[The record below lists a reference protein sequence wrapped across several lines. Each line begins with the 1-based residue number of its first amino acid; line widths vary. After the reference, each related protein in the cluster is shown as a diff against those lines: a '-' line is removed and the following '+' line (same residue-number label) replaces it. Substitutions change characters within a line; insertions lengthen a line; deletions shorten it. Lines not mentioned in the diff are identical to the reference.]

1 MAKLSS
7 LLALWDRTDLLDRIL
22 EEGEAGV
29 PAVARAMVVAGLA
42 DRAAP
47 LVVVLPRSREAE
59 AFAAELELW
68 LGPPPERPAMP
79 GQGDRYAGVALFPAW
94 EVLPGESM
102 SPTLET
108 MGRRIRVLRDLA
120 AGRGAAVVVAPVRAF
135 LQRVAEPPLE
145 EGEDGALM
153 LAPGASVE
161 LEDAADRLA
170 AFGYESN
177 YLVERPGE
185 FAVRGG
191 ILDVFPPGRHNPV
204 RADFFGDEITSLRE
218 FSVSSQ
224 RSRQEVA
231 GVEVLPVRELTPGAA
246 TRARAALLL
255 ERLDPEQE
263 DVAGD
268 LERLANGLVFP
279 GMEAYLPM
287 VGGPL
292 SPLASRLPA
301 GPGGGAVVVL
311 DPKQVQDRASDF
323 LAQAA
328 DWAASSSFPTGPA
341 GDGASSLFAGFD
353 EASAAARRIDL
364 WPYGR
369 GEEGINLDVVGWDE
383 HVGRPDRLAEALAAL
398 RSAGSAVVV
407 APGTYAERARQV
419 LADAGLGLA
428 VQESVPDLGRGN
440 AQPAVVVDAPV
451 DAGFLLRLPAGTLEA
466 GGDEPEPHPVLAL
479 VGAGDLFGKRRP
491 VSSSQREA
499 PARAAS
505 LLLQLAAGD
514 YVVHELYGVGR
525 YEGMVTRE
533 VGGVSRDYLRLS
545 YHGDDRLYVPTEQ
558 LEAVTKYTGGEA
570 PRLNKLG
577 TAEWE
582 KSKSRARRAVR
593 ELAGDLVGLYAKR
606 IRSKGHHFGPDTP
619 WQRQLEDAFPH
630 VETPD
635 QTKAIQDVKEDM
647 ERPIPMD
654 RLICGDVGFGKTEV
668 AIRAAFKAVQDS
680 KQVAILVPTTIL
692 AQQHTQTFR
701 DRFAGF
707 PVEVAQLSRFLTD
720 KEQSE
725 VLERLAAGRVDVVIG
740 THRLL
745 SSDVKFHDLGL
756 LVVDEEQRFGVRH
769 KEAIKK
775 LKTSVDV
782 LTMSATP
789 IPRTLEMGLTG
800 IRDMSLVDTPPVD
813 RRPVMTYVGPS
824 DDRMVTAAIRR
835 ELARDGQVFYVHNR
849 VQTIHAAARRIAGL
863 VPGARIDVAHGQMS
877 EHELERVM
885 LDVWDGKVD
894 VLVTTTII
902 ESGLDIPAMNTL
914 IVERADRL
922 GLAQLYQLRGRVGRA
937 RERAYA
943 YCFYRDEAALSVE
956 AHERLKTLSEYTE
969 LGSGFK
975 IALRDLEIRGA
986 GNLLGAEQSG
996 HIAAVGFDLY
1006 LKMMSEAVHEVA
1018 GTAVEDKQLDIK
1030 LELPVDAFVPPT
1042 YIARESLRMEAYRQI
1057 ERVRTPED
1065 AASLRE
1071 ELEDR
1076 YGPLPEPVA
1085 NLLVVAELRAFLALH
1100 GITEATV
1107 RQGVL
1112 KIRPLPQLSDS
1123 QEVRLRRTLR
1133 NATYKPTLD
1142 TLIVP
1147 VPSTGLASWMLET
1160 LVGLL
1165 GPAPTH
1171 GEGKPSP

>member
-1 MAKLSS
+1 MPKLSS
-7 LLALWDRTDLLDRIL
+7 LLDLWERTDLLDRIL
-22 EEGEAGV
+22 EEGEAGS
-29 PAVARAMVVAGLA
+29 PAASRAMLVAGLSG
-42 DRAAP
+42 RASP
-47 LVVVLPRSREAE
+47 LIVVLPRSRDAE
-59 AFAAELELW
+59 SFAAELELW
-68 LGPPPERPAMP
+68 LGQPPER
-79 GQGDRYAGVALFPAW
+79 GEGHAGVALFPAW

-108 MGRRIRVLRDLA
+108 MGRRMRVLRDLA
-120 AGRGAAVVVAPVRAF
+120 SGRGAAVIVAPVRAF
-135 LQRVAEPPLE
+135 LQRVAEPAIGDGGLWLAAGATLDLE
-145 EGEDGALM
+145 EATE
-153 LAPGASVE
+153 
-161 LEDAADRLA
+161 RLA
-170 AFGYESN
+170 ASGYESN

-191 ILDVFPPGRHNPV
+191 ILDVFPPGRHSPV
-204 RADFFGDEITSLRE
+204 RADFFGDEITSLRQ

-224 RSRQEVA
+224 RSREPVEG
-231 GVEVLPVRELTPGAA
+231 GVEILPVRELSPGPE
-246 TRARAALLL
+246 TRARASELLDQL
-255 ERLDPEQE
+255 GDQPEE
-263 DVAGD
+263 VVGD
-268 LERLANGLVFP
+268 LERLAHGLVFP

-287 VGGPL
+287 VGGSL
-292 SPLASRLPA
+292 APLASRL
-301 GPGGGAVVVL
+301 GPGGAVVVL
-311 DPKQVQDRASDF
+311 DPKQVQDRAADF
-323 LAQAA
+323 LAQAE
-328 DWAASSSFPTGPA
+328 DWAASSSFPTGPTGPA
-341 GDGASSLFAGFD
+341 GRGVGSLFAPFA
-353 EASAAARRIDL
+353 EATAGARRLDV

-383 HVGRPDRLAEALAAL
+383 HVGRPDRLAQALEAL
-398 RSAGSAVVV
+398 RGAGTAVVV
-407 APGTYAERARQV
+407 AAGSYAERARQV
-419 LADAGLGLA
+419 LADAGLGLGVVDA
-428 VQESVPDLGRGN
+428 VPPLTPGSPV
-440 AQPAVVVDAPV
+440 APAVVVDAPV
-451 DAGFLLRLPAGTLEA
+451 DAGFLLRMPAGEPA
-466 GGDEPEPHPVLAL
+466 EGEEPESHPVLAL

-491 VSSSQREA
+491 VTSSQREA

-505 LLLQLAAGD
+505 LLLQLAPGD

-533 VGGVSRDYLRLS
+533 IGGMSRDYLRLS
-545 YHGDDRLYVPTEQ
+545 YRGDDRLYVPTEQ

-570 PRLNKLG
+570 PALNKLG
-577 TAEWE
+577 SGEWE
-582 KSKSRARRAVR
+582 KSKTRARRAVR
-593 ELAGDLVGLYAKR
+593 EIAGDLVGLYAKR
-606 IRSKGHHFGPDTP
+606 IRAKGHAFGPDTP
-619 WQRQLEDAFPH
+619 WQGQLEDAFPH

-635 QTKAIQDVKEDM
+635 QTKAIADVKADM

-668 AIRAAFKAVQDS
+668 AVRAAFKAVQDS
-680 KQVAILVPTTIL
+680 KQVVVLVPTTIL
-692 AQQHTQTFR
+692 AQQHTQTFKE
-701 DRFAGF
+701 RFGGF

-720 KEQSE
+720 KEQSQ
-725 VLERLAAGRVDVVIG
+725 VLERLAAGRVDVIIG

-745 SSDVKFHDLGL
+745 SADVKFHDLGL
-756 LVVDEEQRFGVRH
+756 LVVDEEQRFGVKH

-775 LKTSVDV
+775 LRASVDV

-813 RRPVMTYVGPS
+813 RRPVMTFVGPF

-849 VQTIHAAARRIAGL
+849 VQTIAAAARKIAGL
-863 VPGARIDVAHGQMS
+863 VPGARVDVAHGQMH

-885 LDVWDGKVD
+885 LDIWDGKID

-943 YCFYRDEAALSVE
+943 YCFYRNEEALSVE

-1006 LKMMSEAVHEVA
+1006 LKMMSEAVREAA
-1018 GTAVEDKQLDIK
+1018 GTPSEDKLDVK

-1042 YIARESLRMEAYRQI
+1042 YIARESLRMEAYRQM
-1057 ERVRTPED
+1057 ERVRTAAD

-1076 YGPLPEPVA
+1076 YGPLPESVA
-1085 NLLVVAELRAFLALH
+1085 NLLAVAELRAFLAYH
-1100 GITEATV
+1100 GIQEAAV

-1112 KIRPLPQLSDS
+1112 KIRPLPKLSDS

-1133 NATYKPTLD
+1133 TATYKESID
-1142 TLIVP
+1142 TLLVP
-1147 VPSTGLASWMLET
+1147 VPSANLATWVLET
-1160 LVGLL
+1160 LTGLL
-1165 GPAPTH
+1165 SH
-1171 GEGKPSP
+1171 GEGRPSP

>member
-1 MAKLSS
+1 MPKLNS
-7 LLALWDRTDLLDRIL
+7 LLHLWDRTDLLDRIL

-29 PAVARAMVVAGLA
+29 PAVARAMLVGGLSR
-42 DRAAP
+42 RAAP
-47 LVVVLPRSREAE
+47 LVVVLPRSRDAE

-68 LGPPPERPAMP
+68 LGPSSEELE
-79 GQGDRYAGVALFPAW
+79 GHGGVALFPAW
-94 EVLPGESM
+94 EVLPGESI

-120 AGRGAAVVVAPVRAF
+120 QGRGAAVIVAPVRAF
-135 LQRVAEPPLE
+135 LQRVAEPLLV
-145 EGEDGALM
+145 GTALT
-153 LAPGASVE
+153 LAPGATVD
-161 LEDAADRLA
+161 LDLA
-170 AFGYESN
+170 AKQLAVFGYESN

-191 ILDVFPPGRHNPV
+191 ILDVFPPGRHSPV

-224 RSRQEVA
+224 RSRGPVA
-231 GVEVLPVRELTPGAA
+231 GVEVLPVRELSPTEE
-246 TRARAALLL
+246 TKARAAALLDKL
-255 ERLDPEQE
+255 GPEQE

-287 VGGPL
+287 VGGKL
-292 SPLASRLPA
+292 LPLAARLPA
-301 GPGGGAVVVL
+301 GGAVTVL
-311 DPKQVQDRASDF
+311 DPKQVQDRAQDF

-328 DWAASSSFPTGPA
+328 DWAASSSGP
-341 GDGASSLFAGFD
+341 GSDGIGGLFASFD
-353 EASAAARRIDL
+353 AAMAAARRLDL

-369 GEEGINLDVVGWDE
+369 GEEAINLDVTGWDE
-383 HVGRPDRLAEALAAL
+383 HMGRPDRLAEALTSL
-398 RSAGSAVVV
+398 RAKGAAVVV
-407 APGTYAERARQV
+407 AAGSYAERARQV
-419 LADAGLGLA
+419 LADAGAGLA
-428 VQESVPDLGRGN
+428 VVESVPLLDDAAADVKSERGVS
-440 AQPAVVVDAPV
+440 PAVVVDAPV
-451 DAGFLLRLPAGTLEA
+451 EAGFLLRLPAGEA
-466 GGDEPEPHPVLAL
+466 ETKPALAL
-479 VGAGDLFGKRRP
+479 VGSGDLFGKRRP
-491 VSSSQREA
+491 VTASRREA

-505 LLLQLAAGD
+505 LLLELAAGD

-545 YHGDDRLYVPTEQ
+545 YQGDDRLYVPTEQ
-558 LEAVTKYTGGEA
+558 LEAVTRYTGGEA
-570 PRLNKLG
+570 PKLNKLG
-577 TAEWE
+577 TGEWE
-582 KSKSRARRAVR
+582 KSKSRARRAVAEIAG
-593 ELAGDLVGLYAKR
+593 ELVDLYAKR
-606 IRSKGHHFGPDTP
+606 IRSKGHPYGPDTP
-619 WQRQLEDAFPH
+619 WQRQLEDSFPY

-668 AIRAAFKAVQDS
+668 AVRAAFKAVQDS
-680 KQVAILVPTTIL
+680 KQVAVLVPTTIL

-725 VLERLAAGRVDVVIG
+725 VLERLAAGRVDVVVG

-745 SSDVKFHDLGL
+745 SPDVKFHDLGL

-769 KEAIKK
+769 KEKIKR
-775 LKTSVDV
+775 LRTSVDV

-813 RRPVMTYVGPS
+813 RRPVLTFVGPF

-849 VQTIHAAARRIAGL
+849 VQTIHAAARRITGL

-902 ESGLDIPAMNTL
+902 ESGLDIPTMNTL

-937 RERAYA
+937 KERAYA
-943 YCFYRDEAALSVE
+943 YCFYRNEEALSVE
-956 AHERLKTLSEYTE
+956 AHERLKTLSEFTE

-1006 LKMMSEAVHEVA
+1006 LKMMSEAVHEAA
-1018 GTAVEDKQLDIK
+1018 GIPSEEKLDIK
-1030 LELPVDAFVPPT
+1030 LELPVDAFVPAA

-1076 YGPLPEPVA
+1076 YGPVPEPVA
-1085 NLLVVAELRAFLALH
+1085 NLLLVAELRAFLAQH
-1100 GITEATV
+1100 GISEATV

-1112 KIRPLPQLSDS
+1112 KVRPLPLLSDS

-1133 NATYKPTLD
+1133 NATYKPALD

-1147 VPSTGLASWMLET
+1147 VPSAELPAWVLET
-1160 LVGLL
+1160 FRGLL
-1165 GPAPTH
+1165 GEPPAARAR
-1171 GEGKPSP
+1171 S

>member
-1 MAKLSS
+1 
-7 LLALWDRTDLLDRIL
+7 
-22 EEGEAGV
+22 
-29 PAVARAMVVAGLA
+29 
-42 DRAAP
+42 
-47 LVVVLPRSREAE
+47 
-59 AFAAELELW
+59 
-68 LGPPPERPAMP
+68 
-79 GQGDRYAGVALFPAW
+79 
-94 EVLPGESM
+94 ESM

-135 LQRVAEPPLE
+135 LQRVAEPSLD
-145 EGEDGALM
+145 EDVLT
-153 LAPGASVE
+153 LVPGASVE
-161 LEDAADRLA
+161 LEHAADRLA

-191 ILDVFPPGRHNPV
+191 ILDVFPPGRRNPV

-224 RSRQEVA
+224 RSREDVG
-231 GVEVLPVRELTPGAA
+231 GVEVLPVRELTPGTA
-246 TRARAALLL
+246 TRERAAALL
-255 ERLDPEQE
+255 EQLGPGQE
-263 DVAGD
+263 EVAGD

-292 SPLASRLPA
+292 SSLASRLPP
-301 GPGGGAVVVL
+301 GPRGGAVVVG
-311 DPKQVQDRASDF
+311 DPKQVEDRASDF

-328 DWAASSSFPTGPA
+328 DWAASSSFPRGPA
-341 GDGASSLFAGFD
+341 GDGSLFAGFE
-353 EASAAARRIDL
+353 EATAGARRIDL

-369 GEEGINLDVVGWDE
+369 GEEGINLDVTGWDE
-383 HVGRPDRLAEALAAL
+383 HVGRPDRLAEVLGSL
-398 RSAGSAVVV
+398 RAAGSAVVV

-419 LADAGLGLA
+419 LAEAGLGLSA
-428 VQESVPDLGRGN
+428 QDSVPPLGKGG
-440 AQPAVVVDAPV
+440 AQPAVIVDAPV
-451 DAGFLLRLPAGTLEA
+451 DAGFLLRLPAGPARPGRPAA
-466 GGDEPEPHPVLAL
+466 GSEDEPEARPVLAL

-505 LLLQLAAGD
+505 LLLELAAGD

-525 YEGMVTRE
+525 YEGMITRE

-582 KSKSRARRAVR
+582 KSKSRARRAVK

-606 IRSKGHHFGPDTP
+606 IRSDGHPFGPDTP

-635 QTKAIQDVKEDM
+635 QTRAIQDVKEDM

-668 AIRAAFKAVQDS
+668 AVRAAFKAVQDS
-680 KQVAILVPTTIL
+680 KQVAVLVPTTIL

-720 KEQSE
+720 REQAE
-725 VLERLAAGRVDVVIG
+725 VLERLAAGRVDVVVG

-745 SSDVKFHDLGL
+745 SHDVKFHDLGL

-775 LKTSVDV
+775 LRTSVDV

-863 VPGARIDVAHGQMS
+863 VPGARIEVAHGQMG

-937 RERAYA
+937 KERAYA

-1006 LKMMSEAVHEVA
+1006 LKMMAEAVQEAA
-1018 GTAVEDKQLDIK
+1018 GTPSEEKHLEIK

-1057 ERVRTPED
+1057 ERVRAPED

-1085 NLLVVAELRAFLALH
+1085 NLLVVAELRAFLAGH
-1100 GITEATV
+1100 GI
-1107 RQGVL
+1107 
-1112 KIRPLPQLSDS
+1112 
-1123 QEVRLRRTLR
+1123 
-1133 NATYKPTLD
+1133 
-1142 TLIVP
+1142 
-1147 VPSTGLASWMLET
+1147 
-1160 LVGLL
+1160 
-1165 GPAPTH
+1165 
-1171 GEGKPSP
+1171 